1 MEEPCR
7 SAASEERSQEVF
19 FGLEKRQMQGARQMQ
34 KGEEEGWKLKVK
46 GKADAEGRRRQIVF
60 GSLLFGVG
68 GGFSPDFRMSIRQLG
83 LGLLSY
89 CGIYTTGSVH
99 RFKWSNQNRTEPARF
114 YGFKIGLI
122 GFLSRFGFLG

>member
-46 GKADAEGRRRQIVF
+46 GKADAEGRRRQIIF
-60 GSLLFGVG
+60 SSLLFGVD
-68 GGFSPDFRMSIRQLG
+68 GGFSSDFRMSIRQLG

-99 RFKWSNQNRTEPARF
+99 RFKWSNRNRTEPARF